1 MSNYWLLLAP
11 IAIFAFLLYANSPA
25 GQVTGPMQ
33 HFYYVSEGP
42 ARQILIETPGAIAVR
57 GYVPRSKVIRQ
68 QILDYFPN
76 EINPAV
82 RDIDKTRVYSV
93 RRALLEN
100 LKEENYVGTRIGC
113 DVMDFFQRD
122 QDTAI
127 ALLEL
132 GCLAEMQLPGAG
144 VYGDINVVNP
154 TKLGGY
160 YPFTDIGYI
169 PCNENLKEVSRHALG
184 DLLEAD
190 RLIAEGTVGVA
201 KCREADSKFSL
212 ALAAGNRAKGEPL
225 AELDSYLA
233 AVRKSV
239 SCYCR

>member
-11 IAIFAFLLYANSPA
+11 IAIFAFLLYTDSPA

-42 ARQILIETPGAIAVR
+42 TRQILIETPGAIVSR
-57 GYVPRSKVIRQ
+57 EYVPRSKAIRQ
-68 QILDYFPN
+68 NILDYFPN

-82 RDIDKTRVYSV
+82 RDIDKTRVYAV
-93 RRALLEN
+93 RRAFLEN
-100 LKEENYVGTRIGC
+100 LKEENYIGTRIGC

-122 QDTAI
+122 QDAAI

-132 GCLAEMQLPGAG
+132 GCIADMQLPGTG
-144 VYGDINVVNP
+144 IYSDIRVVNP
-154 TKLGGY
+154 SKFGDY
-160 YPFTDIGYI
+160 YQFTDIGYI
-169 PCNENLKEVSRHALG
+169 PCNEDLKEVSRQALA

-190 RLIAEGTVGVA
+190 RLLAEGTVGVA

-212 ALAAGNRAKGEPL
+212 ALAAGDRATGDIL

-239 SCYCR
+239 SCYCK